1 MTLLQL
7 KYFQTVCSLGSVT
20 KASSALCVSQPA
32 ISTAIKELE
41 KEFSIQLFSRI
52 GKNMKLT
59 KEGKV
64 LLELC
69 NDLLKRADNAS
80 QVMLDMAHKR
90 NRIRLGITPMLCLL
104 IMPQLYRSFT
114 SRYPDIALEATE
126 DGRYPLFEKFENDE
140 LDAVIMSEGKNN
152 LFSIKTS
159 YHRLPI
165 ANLHFSCCMA
175 PDHRLADQSSVTP
188 EDIGDDPIVTFPSSY
203 QYWIFVNRMFDE
215 AGVKPNIVFCSEQ
228 LSTIHEMVT
237 TCGMVTFLY
246 TELQPHLP
254 DLRFIPL
261 DTDTSVDIY
270 LLWRNDSFVFSGI
283 PKLVSCIENIQ
294 LG

>member
-152 LFSIKTS
+152 LFSLKTN
-159 YHRLPI
+159 YHRLLI
-165 ANLHFSCCMA
+165 AKLHFCCCVA
-175 PDHRLADQSSVTP
+175 PDHRLADRSSVSP

-203 QYWIFVNRMFDE
+203 QYWKFVNRMFDE
-215 AGVKPNIVFCSEQ
+215 AGIKPNIVFCSEQ
-228 LSTIHEMVT
+228 LSTIHEMVN

-246 TELQPHLP
+246 NELQDHLP
-254 DLRFIPL
+254 GLRFIPL

-283 PKLVSCIENIQ
+283 PKLVSCIKSIHI
-294 LG
+294 